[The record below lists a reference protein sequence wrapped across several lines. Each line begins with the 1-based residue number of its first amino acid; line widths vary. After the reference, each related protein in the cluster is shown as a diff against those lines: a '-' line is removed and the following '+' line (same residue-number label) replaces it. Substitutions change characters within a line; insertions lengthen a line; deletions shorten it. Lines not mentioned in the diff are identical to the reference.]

1 VGIATWYNFVPG
13 RCATWYL
20 PLGTRVTVR
29 DLATGKSIVCRA
41 TDREGTHGDRVVDLS
56 ETQFAELMPLW
67 RGVIRVKVSW

>member
-1 VGIATWYNFVPG
+1 MATWYAYFPG

-29 DLATGKSIVCRA
+29 DLATGRSVVCRA
-41 TDREGTHGDRVVDLS
+41 TDRESTHGDRVVDLS
-56 ETQFAELMPLW
+56 EAEFAQLSPLR